1 VLQPYVYNK
10 WYLYSFL
17 DDCLLSWMD
26 SNPTRTTDGHL
37 KRIISTNCCI
47 HTVVPPDYGLRY
59 ARNMYRLTKYTKSKL
74 CIKLVFSLHDYI
86 EMHGQQNIKYIANIP
101 CHHKYLIPTLKTT
114 AAFDWTVL
122 VLYCHYDI
130 TR

>member
-1 VLQPYVYNK
+1 VHQVG
-10 WYLYSFL
+10 S
-17 DDCLLSWMD
+17 
-26 SNPTRTTDGHL
+26 
-37 KRIISTNCCI
+37 
-47 HTVVPPDYGLRY
+47 
-59 ARNMYRLTKYTKSKL
+59 
-74 CIKLVFSLHDYI
+74 SLHDYI

-130 TR
+130 TRWITSKFKL